1 MINFFKSEPLFRK
14 SIIINII
21 LIFFSIIFETLGLSL
36 ILPLMENL
44 LDSNENTKYKLN
56 FIFSNDIIKKFIDY
70 FGIFSFIIY
79 TLILCFL
86 LKFLLVITKNFFLY
100 YFEWTV
106 RKYWIDNITKNYVY
120 SKNLN
125 ENNEFKGK
133 IISELT
139 NETLKASSTLRQ
151 KLEFFSQLTL
161 VIFLIILLLITN
173 FIATIMS
180 LSFFLLILVFLQL
193 FILRKAKSMG
203 KSRQIIEE
211 DLYEIITEVINGLST
226 IQFLNKQNFLLKKIS
241 NKTKEIVN
249 LMKKIEF
256 ITRLPMPLTEL
267 LLVIFVGS
275 SLLLIINVQGYE
287 FIDILPTLSLF
298 SIVLFRIATYGGAL
312 SSSYV
317 AIRTLEPSLDKIL
330 KLSKKI
336 NIETN
341 NNKILNY
348 KNVSIE
354 LINLNFNYGKSNNIF
369 KTNLNYNFKS
379 NEITYIF
386 GESGKGKT
394 TILKLI
400 MDILQPS
407 IGEITYKNNDGLIN
421 NNNNN
426 KYIGYVDQDPF
437 FFNDTIKNNI
447 ILEDNPSIDQ
457 NFFDECL
464 KISLC
469 NNFISNKKEKEN
481 TNMGNRGD
489 NFSGGQKAR
498 IALARALYQKPS
510 VLILDEIFSSIDR
523 ENALKLLKN
532 LKVLTSKMTIIIVS
546 HQLIDQD
553 EKQNLLNLNNL

>member
-1 MINFFKSEPLFRK
+1 KS
-14 SIIINII
+14 
-21 LIFFSIIFETLGLSL
+21 
-36 ILPLMENL
+36 
-44 LDSNENTKYKLN
+44 
-56 FIFSNDIIKKFIDY
+56 IDY

-161 VIFLIILLLITN
+161 VIFLIILLLVTN

-180 LSFFLLILVFLQL
+180 LSFFLLILVFLQV

-241 NKTKEIVN
+241 NKTQEIVN

-256 ITRLPMPLTEL
+256 VTRLPMPLTEL

-298 SIVLFRIATYGGAL
+298 SIVLFRIAT
-312 SSSYV
+312 
-317 AIRTLEPSLDKIL
+317 
-330 KLSKKI
+330 
-336 NIETN
+336 
-341 NNKILNY
+341 
-348 KNVSIE
+348 
-354 LINLNFNYGKSNNIF
+354 
-369 KTNLNYNFKS
+369 
-379 NEITYIF
+379 
-386 GESGKGKT
+386 
-394 TILKLI
+394 
-400 MDILQPS
+400 
-407 IGEITYKNNDGLIN
+407 
-421 NNNNN
+421 
-426 KYIGYVDQDPF
+426 
-437 FFNDTIKNNI
+437 
-447 ILEDNPSIDQ
+447 
-457 NFFDECL
+457 
-464 KISLC
+464 
-469 NNFISNKKEKEN
+469 
-481 TNMGNRGD
+481 
-489 NFSGGQKAR
+489 
-498 IALARALYQKPS
+498 
-510 VLILDEIFSSIDR
+510 
-523 ENALKLLKN
+523 
-532 LKVLTSKMTIIIVS
+532 
-546 HQLIDQD
+546 
-553 EKQNLLNLNNL
+553 